1 MGDRI
6 TQGPE
11 KAHITLRD
19 IDNRDG
25 DEPYQFTGTTEEVC
39 GYIDGPLR
47 RDLTEPHDDDL
58 ADAMD
63 AVRRG
68 DIEAAN
74 HVLNHMSVYL
84 SEERHRG

>member
-1 MGDRI
+1 MSERP
-6 TQGPE
+6 TE
-11 KAHITLRD
+11 KAQITLRD

-25 DEPYQFTGTTEEVC
+25 DEPYQFTGTAEQVC

-58 ADAMD
+58 AGAMA

-68 DIEAAN
+68 DLPTAN
-74 HVLNHMSVYL
+74 HVLNPMAVYL

>member
-1 MGDRI
+1 MANDHK
-6 TQGPE
+6 PHAE
-11 KAHITLRD
+11 KAQITLRD

-25 DEPYQFTGTTEEVC
+25 DEPYQFTGTAEQVC

-47 RDLTEPHDDDL
+47 RDLTAPHDDDL
-58 ADAMD
+58 AGAME

-68 DIEAAN
+68 EIESAN
-74 HVLNHMSVYL
+74 HVLNPMSVYL

>member
-1 MGDRI
+1 MSGGQ
-6 TQGPE
+6 TTE
-11 KAHITLRD
+11 KAQITLRD
-19 IDNRDG
+19 IANRDG
-25 DEPYQFTGTTEEVC
+25 AEPYQFTGTAEQVC

-47 RDLTEPHDDDL
+47 SDLTDPRDDDL

-68 DIEAAN
+68 DLPTAN
-74 HVLNHMSVYL
+74 HVLNPMAVYL

>member
-1 MGDRI
+1 MAE
-6 TQGPE
+6 QNQAE
-11 KAHITLRD
+11 KPHITLRD

-25 DEPYQFTGTTEEVC
+25 DEPYQFTGTAEQVC

-47 RDLTEPHDDDL
+47 RDLTEPHGDDI
-58 ADAMD
+58 AGAME

-74 HVLNHMSVYL
+74 HVLNPMAVYL
-84 SEERHRG
+84 SEERHRA